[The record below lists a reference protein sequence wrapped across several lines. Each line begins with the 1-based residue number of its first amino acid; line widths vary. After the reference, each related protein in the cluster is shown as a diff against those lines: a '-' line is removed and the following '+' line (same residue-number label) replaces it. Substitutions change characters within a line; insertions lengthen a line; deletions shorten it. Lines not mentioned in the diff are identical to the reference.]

1 MQKQP
6 KMTQEFQ
13 LYKNLRSIV
22 ILLLLLSPTLMNL
35 VEHASS
41 GIVLLLTLT
50 GIYAFFASGQ
60 TKVSRKSLFSSW
72 EKAIMGVFVFYFAF
86 VFLMNVAYNL
96 YNDISIL
103 KIDVDNELRM
113 LAFLPIY
120 YLFVISKPQ
129 KETIWFSVIF
139 GAITSGIYALIISLF
154 SGFSSRVVGPYNPIL
169 FGCVSLA
176 LSFMSLYSYR
186 YFDQEKKKLIFLP
199 ILGFACGLLATF
211 LSGTRGAVIA
221 IPFLVVIII
230 FYMRPYLRTYNL
242 KILLG
247 AIGGACIFLLFLFPN
262 THMAERF
269 ERGIEG
275 AKVYISNPD
284 CFECVEQYET
294 IYLRLWMEAFVII
307 KNNPLTGVGPDGY
320 RKAVTERVEKE
331 QIAPG
336 IEKFKTP
343 HNMYLMML
351 SSYGAGGLLV
361 LVVFFMVP
369 LIGLVYTIKKYGG
382 NSYSRDIA
390 YCGLSLIVGYMV
402 FSLTESL
409 LNRNLPVAFY
419 VIMLAAVLSV
429 TRKSSHN

>member
-1 MQKQP
+1 
-6 KMTQEFQ
+6 MTQKFQ
-13 LYKNLRSIV
+13 LSKNFRFIV
-22 ILLLLLSPTLMNL
+22 ILLLLLTPILMNL

-50 GIYAFFASGQ
+50 GIYAFITSGQ
-60 TKVSRKSLFSSW
+60 IKGSRKSLFSSW
-72 EKAIMGVFVFYFAF
+72 EKAIMGVFAFYFAF
-86 VFLMNVAYNL
+86 VLLMNVAHNF
-96 YNDISIL
+96 YNDISVL
-103 KIDVDNELRM
+103 KVDVDNELRM

-120 YLFVISKPQ
+120 YLFVVSKPQ

-139 GAITSGIYALIISLF
+139 GAIASGIYALIMSLISD
-154 SGFSSRVVGPYNPIL
+154 FSSRVVGPYNPIL
-169 FGCVSLA
+169 FGCVSSA

-186 YFDQEKKKLIFLP
+186 YFNQEKKKLIFLP
-199 ILGFACGLLATF
+199 ILGIAGGLLATF

-221 IPFLVVIII
+221 IPFLVVIFL
-230 FYMRPYLRTYNL
+230 FYIRPFLRAYNA
-242 KILLG
+242 KFLLG
-247 AIGGACIFLLFLFPN
+247 AIGGACIILLVLFPN

-275 AKVYISNPD
+275 AKVYISNPN
-284 CFECVEQYET
+284 CFECIEQYDT
-294 IYLRLWMEAFVII
+294 AYLRLWTEAFVII

-320 RKAVTERVEKE
+320 RKAVTERVEQE

-336 IEKFKTP
+336 IEKLKTP

-351 SSYGAGGLLV
+351 TSYGAGGLLV

-369 LIGLVYTIKKYGG
+369 LVGLVYTIRKYDG
-382 NSYSRDIA
+382 NAYSRDIA

-409 LNRNLPVAFY
+409 FNRNLPVAFY
-419 VIMLAAVLSV
+419 IVMLAAILSANKNSF
-429 TRKSSHN
+429 KS